1 MKKLNTYTLAEQL
14 ELLGRRQISTRELVS
29 DYLDHIDRV
38 DGEIGAWIT
47 VNREGALERAQR
59 IDEHRQRGEAL
70 GSLAGIPGGLKD
82 NLCTVDLPTTCASK
96 MLIQYMSPFDATVVE
111 KLREAGAVILGKLNM
126 DEFAMGS
133 STENSYVKPVRN
145 PVDSGRVP
153 GGSSG
158 GSAAAV
164 ASDQAAFAL
173 GSDTG
178 GSIRQ
183 PAAFCGVVGLK
194 PTYGAVSRYGLVAF
208 ASSLDQIGPLTRDVT
223 DLAYVMNAIVGHDHR
238 DSTSAPV
245 EWPDF
250 RESLRAD
257 DKGVGGVKGVKGM
270 RIALPKEYFGPGLHP
285 EVKASVLE
293 AARRFELLGADVDEV
308 SVTTMEYALPAY
320 YLISSAEASS
330 NLARFD
336 GVQYGYRA
344 DAFEDLWDLYV
355 KSRSQGFGKEVK
367 RRILL
372 GTYALSSGYY
382 DAYYKKAQQVRGLI
396 RKEFS
401 DIFRD
406 YDMIL
411 SPVAPTT
418 AWKLGEKS
426 KDPLE
431 MYMEDVYTVPINIAG
446 VPAISLPCGRDAD
459 GLPIGFQ
466 LIGKAFDEKTLI
478 QAAYTFEQSVG
489 GWRHDG

>member
-1 MKKLNTYTLAEQL
+1 MKKMNEFSLAESL
-14 ELLGRRQISTRELVS
+14 LLLGKKEISSQELVS
-29 DYLDHIDRV
+29 AYFEQIDRV
-38 DGEIGAWIT
+38 VAEVGAWIT
-47 VNREGALERAQR
+47 LDRQGAMRQAVR
-59 IDEHRQRGEAL
+59 IDDHRLKGLAL
-70 GSLAGIPGGLKD
+70 GPLAGIPGGLKD
-82 NLCTVDLPTTCASK
+82 NLCTTAMPTTCASK
-96 MLIQYMSPFDATVVE
+96 MLVQYTSPFDATVVE
-111 KLREAGAVILGKLNM
+111 KLNRADAVILGKLNM

-133 STENSYVKPVRN
+133 STENSYIKPVRN
-145 PVDSGRVP
+145 PVDLTRVP

-164 ASDQAAFAL
+164 ASSQASFTL

-194 PTYGAVSRYGLVAF
+194 PTYGAVSRYGLIAF

-223 DLAYVMNAIVGHDHR
+223 DLVHVMNVLVGHDSR
-238 DSTSAPV
+238 DSTSATV
-245 EWPDF
+245 DWPDF
-250 RESLRAD
+250 RDRLRAD
-257 DKGVGGVKGVKGM
+257 VTGM
-270 RIALPKEYFGPGLHP
+270 KIALPKEYFAKGLNP
-285 EVKASVLE
+285 EVKSAVLE

-344 DAFEDLWDLYV
+344 DEFEDLRDLYV
-355 KSRSQGFGKEVK
+355 KTRSQGFGKEVK

-401 DIFRD
+401 DLFKT
-406 YDMIL
+406 YDLIL

-431 MYMEDVYTVPINIAG
+431 MYMEDIYTVPINIAG
-446 VPAISLPCGRDAD
+446 VPAISVPCGKDSS
-459 GLPIGFQ
+459 GMPVGMQ
-466 LIGKAFDEKTLI
+466 LIGKPFDEKTLI
-478 QAAYTFEQSVG
+478 RAAYTFEQSVG

>member
-245 EWPDF
+245 VWPDF

-257 DKGVGGVKGVKGM
+257 D
-270 RIALPKEYFGPGLHP
+270 
-285 EVKASVLE
+285 
-293 AARRFELLGADVDEV
+293 
-308 SVTTMEYALPAY
+308 
-320 YLISSAEASS
+320 
-330 NLARFD
+330 
-336 GVQYGYRA
+336 
-344 DAFEDLWDLYV
+344 
-355 KSRSQGFGKEVK
+355 
-367 RRILL
+367 
-372 GTYALSSGYY
+372 
-382 DAYYKKAQQVRGLI
+382 
-396 RKEFS
+396 
-401 DIFRD
+401 
-406 YDMIL
+406 
-411 SPVAPTT
+411 
-418 AWKLGEKS
+418 
-426 KDPLE
+426 
-431 MYMEDVYTVPINIAG
+431 
-446 VPAISLPCGRDAD
+446 
-459 GLPIGFQ
+459 
-466 LIGKAFDEKTLI
+466 
-478 QAAYTFEQSVG
+478 
-489 GWRHDG
+489 

>member
-1 MKKLNTYTLAEQL
+1 MKKINELSLAESL
-14 ELLGRRQISTRELVS
+14 SLLGRKEISSQELVS
-29 DYLDHIDRV
+29 AYFDQIDRV
-38 DGEIGAWIT
+38 DAEVGAWIT
-47 VNREGALERAQR
+47 LDRQGALRQAAR
-59 IDEHRQRGEAL
+59 IDDHRLKGLAL
-70 GSLAGIPGGLKD
+70 GPLAGVPGGLKD
-82 NLCTVDLPTTCASK
+82 NLCTTTMPTTCASK
-96 MLIQYMSPFDATVVE
+96 MLVQYTSPFDATVVE
-111 KLREAGAVILGKLNM
+111 KLNRADAVILGKLNM

-133 STENSYVKPVRN
+133 STENSYIKPVRN
-145 PVDSGRVP
+145 PVDLTRVP

-164 ASDQAAFAL
+164 ASSQAAFTL

-194 PTYGAVSRYGLVAF
+194 PTYGAVSRYGLIAF

-223 DLAYVMNAIVGHDHR
+223 DLAYIMNVLVGHDPR

-245 EWPDF
+245 DWPDF

-257 DKGVGGVKGVKGM
+257 VKGM
-270 RIALPKEYFGPGLHP
+270 KIALPKEYFGKGLNP

-344 DAFEDLWDLYV
+344 DEFEDLRDLYV
-355 KSRSQGFGKEVK
+355 KTRSQGFGKEVK

-401 DIFRD
+401 DLFKS
-406 YDMIL
+406 YDLIL
-411 SPVAPTT
+411 SPVAPAT

-431 MYMEDVYTVPINIAG
+431 MYMEDIYTVPINIAG
-446 VPAISLPCGRDAD
+446 VPAISVPCGKDSV
-459 GLPIGFQ
+459 GMPIGMQ
-466 LIGKAFDEKTLI
+466 LIGKPFDEKTLI
-478 QAAYTFEQSVG
+478 RAAYAFEQSVG

>member
-1 MKKLNTYTLAEQL
+1 MKKMNEFSLAESL
-14 ELLGRRQISTRELVS
+14 SLLGKKEISSQELVS
-29 DYLDHIDRV
+29 AYFEQIDRV
-38 DGEIGAWIT
+38 DAEVGAWIT
-47 VNREGALERAQR
+47 LDRQGAMRQAAR
-59 IDEHRQRGEAL
+59 IDDHRLKGLAL
-70 GSLAGIPGGLKD
+70 GPLAGVPGGLKD
-82 NLCTVDLPTTCASK
+82 NLCTTTMPTTCASK
-96 MLIQYMSPFDATVVE
+96 MLVQYTSPFDATVVE
-111 KLREAGAVILGKLNM
+111 KLAGADAVILGKLNM

-133 STENSYVKPVRN
+133 STENSYIKPVRN
-145 PVDSGRVP
+145 PVDLTRVP

-164 ASDQAAFAL
+164 ASSQAAFTL

-194 PTYGAVSRYGLVAF
+194 PTYGAVSRYGLIAF

-223 DLAYVMNAIVGHDHR
+223 DLAHVMNVLVGHDSR

-245 EWPDF
+245 DWPDF
-250 RESLRAD
+250 RDSLRAD
-257 DKGVGGVKGVKGM
+257 VKGM
-270 RIALPKEYFGPGLHP
+270 KIALPKEYFGKGLNP
-285 EVKASVLE
+285 EVKAAVLE

-344 DAFEDLWDLYV
+344 DDFEDLRDLYV
-355 KSRSQGFGKEVK
+355 KTRSQGFGKEVK

-401 DIFRD
+401 DLFKT
-406 YDMIL
+406 YDLIL

-431 MYMEDVYTVPINIAG
+431 MYMEDIYTVPINIAG
-446 VPAISLPCGRDAD
+446 VPAISVPCGKDS
-459 GLPIGFQ
+459 GGMPIGMQ
-466 LIGKAFDEKTLI
+466 LIGKPFDEKTLI
-478 QAAYTFEQSVG
+478 RAAYTFEQSVG

>member
-1 MKKLNTYTLAEQL
+1 MKKMNEFTLAESL
-14 ELLGRRQISTRELVS
+14 SLLGKKEISSQELVS
-29 DYLDHIDRV
+29 AYFEQIDRV
-38 DGEIGAWIT
+38 DAEVGAWIT
-47 VNREGALERAQR
+47 LDRQGALRQAAR
-59 IDEHRQRGEAL
+59 IDDHRLKGLAL
-70 GSLAGIPGGLKD
+70 GPLAGVPGGLKD
-82 NLCTVDLPTTCASK
+82 NLCTTTMPTTCASK
-96 MLIQYMSPFDATVVE
+96 MLVQYTSPFDATVVE
-111 KLREAGAVILGKLNM
+111 KLAGADAVILGKLNM

-133 STENSYVKPVRN
+133 STENSYIKPVRN
-145 PVDSGRVP
+145 PVDLTRVP

-164 ASDQAAFAL
+164 ASFQAAFTL

-194 PTYGAVSRYGLVAF
+194 PTYGAVSRYGLIAF

-223 DLAYVMNAIVGHDHR
+223 DLAHVMNVLAGHDPR
-238 DSTSAPV
+238 DSTSV
-245 EWPDF
+245 TVDWPDF
-250 RESLRAD
+250 RDSLRAD
-257 DKGVGGVKGVKGM
+257 VKGM
-270 RIALPKEYFGPGLHP
+270 KIALPKEYFGKGLNP
-285 EVKASVLE
+285 EVKAAVLE

-308 SVTTMEYALPAY
+308 GVTTMEYALPAY

-344 DAFEDLWDLYV
+344 DDFEDLRDLYV
-355 KSRSQGFGKEVK
+355 KTRSQGFGKEVK

-401 DIFRD
+401 DLFKT
-406 YDMIL
+406 YDLIL

-431 MYMEDVYTVPINIAG
+431 MYMEDIYTVPINIAG
-446 VPAISLPCGRDAD
+446 VPAISVPCGKDTS
-459 GLPIGFQ
+459 GMPVGMQ
-466 LIGKAFDEKTLI
+466 LIGKPFDEKTLI
-478 QAAYTFEQSVG
+478 RAAYTFEQSVG

>member
-1 MKKLNTYTLAEQL
+1 MKKMNEFSLAESL
-14 ELLGRRQISTRELVS
+14 LLLGKKEISSQELVS
-29 DYLDHIDRV
+29 AYFEQIDRV
-38 DGEIGAWIT
+38 DAEIGSWIT
-47 VNREGALERAQR
+47 LDRQGAMRQAVR
-59 IDEHRQRGEAL
+59 IDDHRLKGLAL
-70 GSLAGIPGGLKD
+70 GPLAGIPGGLKD
-82 NLCTVDLPTTCASK
+82 NLCTTAMPTTCASK
-96 MLIQYMSPFDATVVE
+96 MLVQYTSPFDATVVE
-111 KLREAGAVILGKLNM
+111 KLNRADAVILGKLNM

-133 STENSYVKPVRN
+133 STENSYIKPVRN
-145 PVDSGRVP
+145 PVDLTRVP

-164 ASDQAAFAL
+164 ASSQAAFTL

-194 PTYGAVSRYGLVAF
+194 PTYGAVSRYGLIAF

-223 DLAYVMNAIVGHDHR
+223 DLAHVMNVLVGHDSR
-238 DSTSAPV
+238 DSTSATV
-245 EWPDF
+245 DWPDF
-250 RESLRAD
+250 RDSLRAD
-257 DKGVGGVKGVKGM
+257 VKGM
-270 RIALPKEYFGPGLHP
+270 KIALPKEYFAKGLNP
-285 EVKASVLE
+285 EVKSAVLE

-344 DAFEDLWDLYV
+344 DEFADLRDLYV
-355 KSRSQGFGKEVK
+355 KTRSQGFGKEVK

-401 DIFRD
+401 DLFKT
-406 YDMIL
+406 YDLIL

-431 MYMEDVYTVPINIAG
+431 MYMEDIYTVPINIAG
-446 VPAISLPCGRDAD
+446 VPAISVPCGKDSS
-459 GLPIGFQ
+459 GMPVGMQ
-466 LIGKAFDEKTLI
+466 LIGKPFDEKTLI
-478 QAAYTFEQSVG
+478 RAAYTFEQSVG

>member
-1 MKKLNTYTLAEQL
+1 MKKMNEFSLAESL
-14 ELLGRRQISTRELVS
+14 LLLGKKEISSQELVS
-29 DYLDHIDRV
+29 AYFEQIDRV
-38 DGEIGAWIT
+38 DAEIGSWI
-47 VNREGALERAQR
+47 NLDRQGAMRQAVR
-59 IDEHRQRGEAL
+59 IDDHRLKGLAL
-70 GSLAGIPGGLKD
+70 GPLAGIPGGLKD
-82 NLCTVDLPTTCASK
+82 NLCTTAMPTTCASK
-96 MLIQYMSPFDATVVE
+96 MLVQYTSPIDATVVE
-111 KLREAGAVILGKLNM
+111 KLNRADAVILGKLNM

-133 STENSYVKPVRN
+133 STENSYIKPVRN
-145 PVDSGRVP
+145 PVDLTRVP

-164 ASDQAAFAL
+164 ASSQAAFTL

-194 PTYGAVSRYGLVAF
+194 PTYGAVSRYGLIAF

-223 DLAYVMNAIVGHDHR
+223 DLAHVMNVLVGHDSR
-238 DSTSAPV
+238 DSTSATV
-245 EWPDF
+245 DWPDF
-250 RESLRAD
+250 RDSLRAD
-257 DKGVGGVKGVKGM
+257 VKGM
-270 RIALPKEYFGPGLHP
+270 KIALPKEYFAKGLNP
-285 EVKASVLE
+285 EVKSAVLE

-344 DAFEDLWDLYV
+344 DEFEDLRDLYV
-355 KSRSQGFGKEVK
+355 KTRSQGFGKEVK

-401 DIFRD
+401 DLFKT
-406 YDMIL
+406 YDLIL

-431 MYMEDVYTVPINIAG
+431 MYMEDIYTVPINIAG
-446 VPAISLPCGRDAD
+446 VPAISVPCGKDSS
-459 GLPIGFQ
+459 GMPVGMQ
-466 LIGKAFDEKTLI
+466 LIGKPFDEKTLI
-478 QAAYTFEQSVG
+478 RAAYTFEQSVG

>member
-1 MKKLNTYTLAEQL
+1 MKKINELSLAESL
-14 ELLGRRQISTRELVS
+14 SLLVRKEISSQELVS
-29 DYLDHIDRV
+29 AYFEQIDRV
-38 DGEIGAWIT
+38 DAEVGAWIT
-47 VNREGALERAQR
+47 LDRQGALRQAAR
-59 IDEHRQRGEAL
+59 IDDHRLKGLAL
-70 GSLAGIPGGLKD
+70 GPLAGVPGGLKD
-82 NLCTVDLPTTCASK
+82 NLCTTTMPTTCASK
-96 MLIQYMSPFDATVVE
+96 MLVQYTSPFDATVVE
-111 KLREAGAVILGKLNM
+111 KLAGADAVILGKLNM

-133 STENSYVKPVRN
+133 STENSYIKPVRN
-145 PVDSGRVP
+145 PVDLTRVP

-164 ASDQAAFAL
+164 ASSQAAFTL

-194 PTYGAVSRYGLVAF
+194 PTYGAVSRYGLIAF

-223 DLAYVMNAIVGHDHR
+223 DLAHVMNVLVGHDPR

-257 DKGVGGVKGVKGM
+257 VKGM
-270 RIALPKEYFGPGLHP
+270 KIALPKEYFGKGLNP

-344 DAFEDLWDLYV
+344 DEFEDLRDLYV
-355 KSRSQGFGKEVK
+355 KTRSQGFGKEVK

-401 DIFRD
+401 DLFKT
-406 YDMIL
+406 YDLIL

-431 MYMEDVYTVPINIAG
+431 MYMEDIYTVPINIAG
-446 VPAISLPCGRDAD
+446 VPAISVPCGKDSA
-459 GLPIGFQ
+459 GMPIGMQ
-466 LIGKAFDEKTLI
+466 LIGKPFDEKTLI
-478 QAAYTFEQSVG
+478 RAAFAFEQSVG

>member
-1 MKKLNTYTLAEQL
+1 MKKINELSLAESL
-14 ELLGRRQISTRELVS
+14 SLLGRKEISSQELVS
-29 DYLDHIDRV
+29 AYFDQVDRV
-38 DGEIGAWIT
+38 DAEVGAWIT
-47 VNREGALERAQR
+47 LDRQGALRQAAR
-59 IDEHRQRGEAL
+59 IDDHRLKGLAL
-70 GSLAGIPGGLKD
+70 GPLAGVPGGLKD
-82 NLCTVDLPTTCASK
+82 NLCTTTMPTTCASK
-96 MLIQYMSPFDATVVE
+96 MLVQYTSPFDATVVE
-111 KLREAGAVILGKLNM
+111 KLNRADAVILGKLNM

-133 STENSYVKPVRN
+133 STENSYIKPVRN
-145 PVDSGRVP
+145 PVDLTRVP

-164 ASDQAAFAL
+164 ASSQAAFTL

-194 PTYGAVSRYGLVAF
+194 PTYGAVSRYGLIAF

-223 DLAYVMNAIVGHDHR
+223 DLAHVMNVLVGHDPR

-257 DKGVGGVKGVKGM
+257 VKGM
-270 RIALPKEYFGPGLHP
+270 KIALPKEYFGKGLNP

-344 DAFEDLWDLYV
+344 DEFEDLRDLYV
-355 KSRSQGFGKEVK
+355 KTRSQGFGKEVK

-401 DIFRD
+401 DLFKT
-406 YDMIL
+406 YDLIL

-431 MYMEDVYTVPINIAG
+431 MYMEDIYTVPINIAG
-446 VPAISLPCGRDAD
+446 VPAISVPCGKDSA
-459 GLPIGFQ
+459 GMPIGMQ
-466 LIGKAFDEKTLI
+466 LIGKPFDEKTLI
-478 QAAYTFEQSVG
+478 RAAFAFEQSVG

>member
-1 MKKLNTYTLAEQL
+1 MKKMNEFSLAESL
-14 ELLGRRQISTRELVS
+14 LLLGKKEISSQELVS
-29 DYLDHIDRV
+29 AYFEQIDRV
-38 DGEIGAWIT
+38 DAEIGAWIT
-47 VNREGALERAQR
+47 LDRQGAMRQAVR
-59 IDEHRQRGEAL
+59 IDDHRLKGLAL
-70 GSLAGIPGGLKD
+70 GPLAGIPGGLKD
-82 NLCTVDLPTTCASK
+82 NLCTTAMPTTCASK
-96 MLIQYMSPFDATVVE
+96 MLVQYTSPFDATVVE
-111 KLREAGAVILGKLNM
+111 KLNRADAVILGKLNM

-133 STENSYVKPVRN
+133 STENSYIKPVRN
-145 PVDSGRVP
+145 PVDLTRVP

-164 ASDQAAFAL
+164 ASSQAAFTL

-194 PTYGAVSRYGLVAF
+194 PTYGAVSRYGLIAF

-223 DLAYVMNAIVGHDHR
+223 DLAHVMNVLVGHDSR
-238 DSTSAPV
+238 DSTSATV
-245 EWPDF
+245 NWPDF
-250 RESLRAD
+250 RDSLRAD
-257 DKGVGGVKGVKGM
+257 VKGM
-270 RIALPKEYFGPGLHP
+270 KIALPKEYFAKGLNP
-285 EVKASVLE
+285 EVKSAVLE

-344 DAFEDLWDLYV
+344 DEFEDLRDLYV
-355 KSRSQGFGKEVK
+355 KTRSQGFGKEVK

-401 DIFRD
+401 DLFKT
-406 YDMIL
+406 YDLIL

-431 MYMEDVYTVPINIAG
+431 MYMEDIYTVPINIAG
-446 VPAISLPCGRDAD
+446 VPAISVPCGKDSS
-459 GLPIGFQ
+459 GMPVGMQ
-466 LIGKAFDEKTLI
+466 LIGKPFDEKTLI
-478 QAAYTFEQSVG
+478 RAAYTFEQSVG

>member
-1 MKKLNTYTLAEQL
+1 MKKLNEFSLAESL
-14 ELLGRRQISTRELVS
+14 SLLGSKEISSKELVS
-29 DYLDHIDRV
+29 AYFEQIDRV
-38 DGEIGAWIT
+38 DSEVGAWIT
-47 VNREGALERAQR
+47 LDRKGALAQAAR
-59 IDEHRQRGEAL
+59 IDDHRLKGEAL

-82 NLCTVDLPTTCASK
+82 NLCTTTMPTTCASK
-96 MLIQYMSPFDATVVE
+96 MLIQYTSPFDATVVE
-111 KLREAGAVILGKLNM
+111 KLSEAGAVILGKLNM

-133 STENSYVKPVRN
+133 STENSYVKPVKN
-145 PVDSGRVP
+145 PVDLTRVP

-164 ASDQAAFAL
+164 ASSQAAFTL

-194 PTYGAVSRYGLVAF
+194 PTYGAVSRYGLIAF

-223 DLAYVMNAIVGHDHR
+223 DLAYVMNVLVGHDHR

-245 EWPDF
+245 NWPDF
-250 RESLRAD
+250 RDSLRAD
-257 DKGVGGVKGVKGM
+257 VKGM
-270 RIALPKEYFGPGLHP
+270 KIALPKEYFGKGLNP

-336 GVQYGYRA
+336 GVRYGYRA
-344 DAFEDLWDLYV
+344 DEFEDLRDLYV
-355 KSRSQGFGKEVK
+355 KTRSQGFGKEVK

-401 DIFRD
+401 DLFKT
-406 YDMIL
+406 YDLIL

-431 MYMEDVYTVPINIAG
+431 MYMEDIYTVPINIAG
-446 VPAISLPCGRDAD
+446 VPAISVPCGKDS
-459 GLPIGFQ
+459 GGMPIGMQ

-478 QAAYTFEQSVG
+478 RAAYTFEQSVG

>member
-1 MKKLNTYTLAEQL
+1 MKKMNEFSLAESL
-14 ELLGRRQISTRELVS
+14 LLLGKKEISSQELVS
-29 DYLDHIDRV
+29 AYFEQIDRV
-38 DGEIGAWIT
+38 DAEIGSWI
-47 VNREGALERAQR
+47 NLDRQGAMRQAVR
-59 IDEHRQRGEAL
+59 IDDHRLKGLAL
-70 GSLAGIPGGLKD
+70 GPLAGIPGGLKD
-82 NLCTVDLPTTCASK
+82 NLCTTAMPTTCASK
-96 MLIQYMSPFDATVVE
+96 MLVQYTSPFDATVVE
-111 KLREAGAVILGKLNM
+111 KLNRADAVILGKLNM

-133 STENSYVKPVRN
+133 STENSYIKPVRN
-145 PVDSGRVP
+145 PVDLTRVP

-164 ASDQAAFAL
+164 ASSQAAFTL

-194 PTYGAVSRYGLVAF
+194 PTYGAVSRYGLIAF

-223 DLAYVMNAIVGHDHR
+223 DLAHVMNVLVGHDSR
-238 DSTSAPV
+238 DSTSATV
-245 EWPDF
+245 DWPDF
-250 RESLRAD
+250 RDSLRAD
-257 DKGVGGVKGVKGM
+257 VKGM
-270 RIALPKEYFGPGLHP
+270 KIALPKEYFAKGLNP
-285 EVKASVLE
+285 EVKSAVLE

-344 DAFEDLWDLYV
+344 DEFEDLRDLYV
-355 KSRSQGFGKEVK
+355 KTRSQGFGKEVK

-401 DIFRD
+401 DLFKT
-406 YDMIL
+406 YDLIL

-431 MYMEDVYTVPINIAG
+431 MYMEDIYTVPINIAG
-446 VPAISLPCGRDAD
+446 VPAISVPCGKDSS
-459 GLPIGFQ
+459 GMPVGMQ
-466 LIGKAFDEKTLI
+466 LIGKPFDEKTLI
-478 QAAYTFEQSVG
+478 RAAYTFEQSVG

>member
-1 MKKLNTYTLAEQL
+1 MKKMNEFSLAESL
-14 ELLGRRQISTRELVS
+14 LLLGKKEISSQELVS
-29 DYLDHIDRV
+29 AYFEQIDRV
-38 DGEIGAWIT
+38 DAEIGAWIT
-47 VNREGALERAQR
+47 LDRQGAMRQAVR
-59 IDEHRQRGEAL
+59 IDDHRLKGLAL
-70 GSLAGIPGGLKD
+70 GPLAGIPGGLKD
-82 NLCTVDLPTTCASK
+82 NLCTTAMPTTCASK
-96 MLIQYMSPFDATVVE
+96 MLVQYTSPFDATVVE
-111 KLREAGAVILGKLNM
+111 KLNRADAVILGKLNM

-133 STENSYVKPVRN
+133 STENSYIKPVRN
-145 PVDSGRVP
+145 PVDLTRVP

-164 ASDQAAFAL
+164 ASSQAGFTL

-194 PTYGAVSRYGLVAF
+194 PTYGAVSRYGLIAF

-223 DLAYVMNAIVGHDHR
+223 DLAHVMNVLVGHDSR
-238 DSTSAPV
+238 DSTSATV
-245 EWPDF
+245 NWPDF
-250 RESLRAD
+250 RDSLRAD
-257 DKGVGGVKGVKGM
+257 VKGM
-270 RIALPKEYFGPGLHP
+270 KIALPKEYFAKGLNP
-285 EVKASVLE
+285 EVKSAVLE

-344 DAFEDLWDLYV
+344 DEFEDLRDLYV
-355 KSRSQGFGKEVK
+355 KTRSQGFGKEVK

-401 DIFRD
+401 DLFKT
-406 YDMIL
+406 YDLIL

-431 MYMEDVYTVPINIAG
+431 MYMEDIYTVPINIAG
-446 VPAISLPCGRDAD
+446 VPAISVPCGKDSS
-459 GLPIGFQ
+459 GMPVGMQ
-466 LIGKAFDEKTLI
+466 LIGKPFDEKTLI
-478 QAAYTFEQSVG
+478 RAAYTFEQSVG

>member
-1 MKKLNTYTLAEQL
+1 MKKMNEFTLAESL
-14 ELLGRRQISTRELVS
+14 SLLGKKEISSQELVS
-29 DYLDHIDRV
+29 AYFEQIDRV
-38 DGEIGAWIT
+38 DAEVGAWIT
-47 VNREGALERAQR
+47 LDRQGAMRQAAR
-59 IDEHRQRGEAL
+59 IDDHRLKGLAL
-70 GSLAGIPGGLKD
+70 GSLAGVPGGLKD
-82 NLCTVDLPTTCASK
+82 NLCTTTMPTTCASK
-96 MLIQYMSPFDATVVE
+96 MLVQYTSPFDATVVE
-111 KLREAGAVILGKLNM
+111 KLNRADAVILGKLNM

-133 STENSYVKPVRN
+133 STENSYIKPVRN
-145 PVDSGRVP
+145 PVDLSRVP

-164 ASDQAAFAL
+164 ASSQAAFTL

-194 PTYGAVSRYGLVAF
+194 PTYGAVSRYGLIAF

-223 DLAYVMNAIVGHDHR
+223 DLAHVMNVLAGHDPR

-245 EWPDF
+245 DWPDF
-250 RESLRAD
+250 RDSLRAD
-257 DKGVGGVKGVKGM
+257 VKGM
-270 RIALPKEYFGPGLHP
+270 KIALPKEYFGKGLNP
-285 EVKASVLE
+285 EVKAAVLE

-344 DAFEDLWDLYV
+344 DDFEDLRDLYV
-355 KSRSQGFGKEVK
+355 KTRSQGFGKEVK

-401 DIFRD
+401 DLFKT
-406 YDMIL
+406 YDLIL

-446 VPAISLPCGRDAD
+446 VPAISVPCGKDAS
-459 GLPIGFQ
+459 GMPVGMQ
-466 LIGKAFDEKTLI
+466 LIGKPFDEKTLI
-478 QAAYTFEQSVG
+478 RAAYTFEQSVG